1 MSTAS
6 ISRFTPS
13 TMPEDLLE
21 RLFVVRQPILER
33 LMDRVANLGTTPS
46 PHHTLLVGPRG
57 AGKTHIISL
66 VYHRSKKLIAQG
78 SGFQIA
84 WLPEDPWTIMSY
96 RHLLSEIL
104 RAINPDQRP
113 QSRDEAEL
121 DAQLRA
127 VIKENGPILIL
138 AENFDQILDALG
150 EQGQQ
155 KLRHLLQTGSNI
167 LIIGSTT
174 RLDRNLSDHSHPFF
188 GFFDTIRLTPFS
200 PEEARK
206 MLVALAIE
214 GKDDR
219 LKNKLSD
226 DATLS
231 RICTIAHL
239 AGGQPRLWALLGS
252 ALTVEQLD
260 HLAELLLSR
269 FDDLTPYYQEQLAR
283 LSPQQ
288 RLVVAELASADRPLA
303 VKELA
308 GRIGADQRSVAKTV
322 GDLTDRGWLE
332 PISTI
337 FADLLDRRRTYYE
350 LAEPLARLAF
360 QIKESRG
367 EPLPL
372 VIDFLI
378 NWFDAD
384 QLRASDKSAYG
395 QAALMEMEQDEVGG
409 LVRQLTSLPD
419 SRAPSLDL
427 LGQVEDALAA
437 ISDGD
442 AEPIMS
448 LQSTLRQAIE
458 HRAGPSLNIA
468 PIRLELLESAL
479 EEVGDVPRRQSSA
492 EWVARAERLDRE
504 VHSSGSRLML
514 VRWLAASWRLDE
526 AEAALDTIL
535 LEEDKLMGANTV
547 ARAYLSTGL
556 LHQAII
562 LFEQTLADSERILG
576 PDHPDTLTSRGNLA
590 RAYLYAGG
598 LEQAIN
604 LFKQTLADSERILGP
619 DHPDTLTSRGNLAR
633 AYLYAGGLEQA
644 INLFKQTLAD
654 SERILGPD
662 HPGTLVSR
670 NNLAL
675 AYQDAGELEQAIP
688 LSEQALADRER
699 ILGPNHPGTLV
710 SRNNLAL
717 AYQDAG
723 RLEKAIDLF
732 KQTLADS
739 ERILGSDH
747 PHTLTSRGNL
757 ASAYQDADELEQAI
771 PLSEQ
776 ALADFERILGPNH
789 PHTLASRNNLA
800 LAYQDAGRLEK
811 AIDLF
816 KQTLADSER
825 ILGSDHP
832 HTLTSRGNLASAY
845 QDADELEQAI
855 NLFEQTLTDRERVLG
870 PDHPDTLT
878 SRNNLAHAYQDA
890 GRLEQAIPLYER
902 NLADRE
908 RILGPDHPDTLTSRN
923 NLARAR
929 EARN

>member
-1 MSTAS
+1 MSTVS

-78 SGFQIA
+78 DRFQIA
-84 WLPEDPWTIMSY
+84 WLPEDPWLIMSY

-138 AENFDQILDALG
+138 AENFDQILDTLG

-219 LKNKLSD
+219 LSNKLSD
-226 DATLS
+226 DTTLS

-260 HLAELLLSR
+260 HLTDLLLSR

-288 RLVVAELASADRPLA
+288 RLVIAELASADRPLA

-322 GDLTDRGWLE
+322 SDLTDRGWLE

-337 FADLLDRRRTYYE
+337 FANLLDRRRTYYE

-372 VIDFLI
+372 IIDFLVS
-378 NWFDAD
+378 WFDAD
-384 QLRASDKSAYG
+384 QLRSSNGGDYG
-395 QAALMEMEQDEVGG
+395 QAALARMERDEVVD
-409 LVRQLTSLPD
+409 LARRLTSLPN
-419 SRAPSLDL
+419 SHIHSLDL
-427 LGQVEDALAA
+427 LGRVEDALASV
-437 ISDGD
+437 SDGD
-442 AEPIMS
+442 AEPVMS
-448 LQSTLRQAIE
+448 LPSALRQAIE
-458 HRAGPSLNIA
+458 YRADSPHDLI
-468 PIRLELLESAL
+468 PIRLSLLYLAL
-479 EEVGDVPRRQSSA
+479 EDVGDIPRHEFSDKWLARARRLDAEVGLPT
-492 EWVARAERLDRE
+492 
-504 VHSSGSRLML
+504 SRLML
-514 VRWLAASWRLDE
+514 VCWLSASWLFDESEEALSTIALE
-526 AEAALDTIL
+526 AERMEGTDALASAYHSAGIF
-535 LEEDKLMGANTV
+535 
-547 ARAYLSTGL
+547 ARAI
-556 LHQAII
+556 A
-562 LFEQTLADSERILG
+562 LFEHNLTDRQRILG
-576 PDHPDTLTSRGNLA
+576 PDHPQTLATR
-590 RAYLYAGG
+590 GG
-598 LEQAIN
+598 LAGALLDVGRTEQAIEM
-604 LFKQTLADSERILGP
+604 LRSL
-619 DHPDTLTSRGNLAR
+619 
-633 AYLYAGGLEQA
+633 LEDY
-644 INLFKQTLAD
+644 IRTM
-654 SERILGPD
+654 
-662 HPGTLVSR
+662 
-670 NNLAL
+670 
-675 AYQDAGELEQAIP
+675 
-688 LSEQALADRER
+688 
-699 ILGPNHPGTLV
+699 
-710 SRNNLAL
+710 
-717 AYQDAG
+717 
-723 RLEKAIDLF
+723 
-732 KQTLADS
+732 
-739 ERILGSDH
+739 
-747 PHTLTSRGNL
+747 
-757 ASAYQDADELEQAI
+757 
-771 PLSEQ
+771 
-776 ALADFERILGPNH
+776 GPNH
-789 PHTLASRNNLA
+789 PHTLATRGRLAYALLETGNAEQTTRATDMLRDLLKDQKHLLGPNHPQTIMTRVNLA
-800 LAYQDAGRLEK
+800 GLDAEYSTDALCDLLEK
-811 AIDLF
+811 
-816 KQTLADSER
+816 QMR
-825 ILGSDHP
+825 ILVLGSDSP
-832 HTLTSRGNLASAY
+832 RFSASPRSNLIRAWAEAWSEGRFSDSRIFLPVVQRRQNITDILPDGDRQQNYILAPAP
-845 QDADELEQAI
+845 
-855 NLFEQTLTDRERVLG
+855 T
-870 PDHPDTLT
+870 H
-878 SRNNLAHAYQDA
+878 
-890 GRLEQAIPLYER
+890 
-902 NLADRE
+902 
-908 RILGPDHPDTLTSRN
+908 
-923 NLARAR
+923 
-929 EARN
+929 

>member
-1 MSTAS
+1 MSTVS

-78 SGFQIA
+78 ARFQIA
-84 WLPEDPWTIMSY
+84 WLPEDPWVIMSY
-96 RHLLSEIL
+96 RHMLSEIL
-104 RAINPDQRP
+104 RSIHPKQRP
-113 QSRDEAEL
+113 QNRDEAEL

-127 VIKENGPILIL
+127 VIKENGSILIL

-206 MLVALAIE
+206 MLATLAIE
-214 GKDDR
+214 GKDEKLRKR
-219 LKNKLSD
+219 LED
-226 DATLS
+226 DAALS
-231 RICTIAHL
+231 RICAIAHL

-260 HLAELLLSR
+260 HLTDLLLSR

-322 GDLTDRGWLE
+322 SDLTDRGWLE
-332 PISTI
+332 PVSTI

-384 QLRASDKSAYG
+384 QLRVSDKSDYG

-409 LVRQLTSLPD
+409 LVRRLTSLPD
-419 SRAPSLDL
+419 SRVPSLDL
-427 LGQVEDALAA
+427 IGRVEDALAA

-458 HRAGPSLNIA
+458 HRAGPSLNIT

-504 VHSSGSRLML
+504 MHSSGSRLML
-514 VRWLAASWRLDE
+514 VRWLAASRSLDE

-535 LEEDKLMGANTV
+535 SENDKLTGADTV

-556 LHQAII
+556 LNQAIA
-562 LFEQTLADSERILG
+562 LFEQ
-576 PDHPDTLTSRGNLA
+576 N
-590 RAYLYAGG
+590 
-598 LEQAIN
+598 
-604 LFKQTLADSERILGP
+604 
-619 DHPDTLTSRGNLAR
+619 
-633 AYLYAGGLEQA
+633 
-644 INLFKQTLAD
+644 
-654 SERILGPD
+654 
-662 HPGTLVSR
+662 
-670 NNLAL
+670 
-675 AYQDAGELEQAIP
+675 
-688 LSEQALADRER
+688 LADRER
-699 ILGPNHPGTLV
+699 ILGPNHPDTLA
-710 SRNNLAL
+710 SRNNLASAYRSADRLEQATDLLEQNLTEALRILGPDHPHTLIIRDNL
-717 AYQDAG
+717 ARAYRSAG
-723 RLEKAIDLF
+723 RLEQAIDLLE
-732 KQTLADS
+732 QNLADS
-739 ERILGSDH
+739 ERILGPNR
-747 PHTLTSRGNL
+747 PHTPASRNNL
-757 ASAYQDADELEQAI
+757 ARAYQDAGKLEKAI
-771 PLSEQ
+771 DLFEQ
-776 ALADFERILGPNH
+776 TLADRERILGPNH
-789 PHTLASRNNLA
+789 PHTLITRNNLA
-800 LAYQDAGRLEK
+800 R
-811 AIDLF
+811 
-816 KQTLADSER
+816 
-825 ILGSDHP
+825 
-832 HTLTSRGNLASAY
+832 
-845 QDADELEQAI
+845 
-855 NLFEQTLTDRERVLG
+855 
-870 PDHPDTLT
+870 
-878 SRNNLAHAYQDA
+878 AYQDA
-890 GRLEQAIPLYER
+890 GRLEQAIGLFEQT
-902 NLADRE
+902 LADRE
-908 RILGPDHPDTLTSRN
+908 RVLGPDHPHTLTSRDN
-923 NLARAR
+923 LARAYQDAGRLEQAIDLFEQTLTDSERILGPNHPWTTLFRDNLARAR

>member
-1 MSTAS
+1 MSTVS

-33 LMDRVANLGTTPS
+33 LMGRVANLGTTPS

-78 SGFQIA
+78 SRFQIA
-84 WLPEDPWTIMSY
+84 WLPEDPWVIMSY

-121 DAQLRA
+121 DAQLCA
-127 VIKENGPILIL
+127 VIRENGPALIL
-138 AENFDQILDALG
+138 TENFDQILDTLG

-200 PEEARK
+200 PEEAQK

-214 GKDDR
+214 GKDEKLRKR
-219 LKNKLSD
+219 LED
-226 DATLS
+226 DTTLS

-252 ALTVEQLD
+252 SLTVEQLD
-260 HLAELLLSR
+260 HLTDLLLSR
-269 FDDLTPYYQEQLAR
+269 FDDLTPYYQEQLSR

-288 RLVVAELASADRPLA
+288 RLIIAELTFADRPLSA
-303 VKELA
+303 DRSLSVKELA

-322 GDLTDRGWLE
+322 NDLTDRGWLE
-332 PISTI
+332 PVSTI

-350 LAEPLARLAF
+350 LTEPLARLAF

-367 EPLPL
+367 EPLPFI
-372 VIDFLI
+372 IDFLI

-384 QLRASDKSAYG
+384 QFRSSDKSTYG
-395 QAALMEMEQDEVGG
+395 QATLMEMGQDEVGG

-419 SRAPSLDL
+419 SRVPYLDL
-427 LGQVEDALAA
+427 LGRVEDALAA

-448 LQSTLRQAIE
+448 LPSTLRQAIE

-468 PIRLELLESAL
+468 PIRLDLLESAL
-479 EEVGDVPRRQSSA
+479 KEVGDVPRRQSSA

-504 VHSSGSRLML
+504 AHSSGSRLML
-514 VRWLAASWRLDE
+514 VHWLAASWRLDE

-535 LEEDKLMGANTV
+535 LEEDKLTGTDTV
-547 ARAYLSTGL
+547 AHAYLSAGL
-556 LHQAII
+556 LDQAIT
-562 LFEQTLADSERILG
+562 LFE
-576 PDHPDTLTSRGNLA
+576 
-590 RAYLYAGG
+590 
-598 LEQAIN
+598 
-604 LFKQTLADSERILGP
+604 
-619 DHPDTLTSRGNLAR
+619 
-633 AYLYAGGLEQA
+633 
-644 INLFKQTLAD
+644 
-654 SERILGPD
+654 
-662 HPGTLVSR
+662 R
-670 NNLAL
+670 N
-675 AYQDAGELEQAIP
+675 
-688 LSEQALADRER
+688 LADRER
-699 ILGPNHPGTLV
+699 TLGPN
-710 SRNNLAL
+710 
-717 AYQDAG
+717 
-723 RLEKAIDLF
+723 
-732 KQTLADS
+732 
-739 ERILGSDH
+739 
-747 PHTLTSRGNL
+747 
-757 ASAYQDADELEQAI
+757 
-771 PLSEQ
+771 
-776 ALADFERILGPNH
+776 
-789 PHTLASRNNLA
+789 
-800 LAYQDAGRLEK
+800 
-811 AIDLF
+811 
-816 KQTLADSER
+816 
-825 ILGSDHP
+825 
-832 HTLTSRGNLASAY
+832 
-845 QDADELEQAI
+845 
-855 NLFEQTLTDRERVLG
+855 
-870 PDHPDTLT
+870 HPDTLT
-878 SRNNLAHAYQDA
+878 SRNNLAYAYQDA

-908 RILGPDHPDTLTSRN
+908 RTLGPNHPDTLTSRN
-923 NLARAR
+923 NLARAYQDADR
-929 EARN
+929 LEQAIPLFEQNLTDSEHVLGPNHPWTTLFRDNLARAKEARN

>member
-1 MSTAS
+1 MSTTS

-21 RLFVVRQPILER
+21 RLFVVRQPILGR

-104 RAINPDQRP
+104 RAINPDQRH

-206 MLVALAIE
+206 MLAALAIE

-269 FDDLTPYYQEQLAR
+269 FDDLTPYYQEQLSR

-288 RLVVAELASADRPLA
+288 RLVIAELASADRPLA

-322 GDLTDRGWLE
+322 SDLTDRGWLE
-332 PISTI
+332 PVSTI
-337 FADLLDRRRTYYE
+337 FANLLDRRRTYYE

-372 VIDFLI
+372 IIDFLVS
-378 NWFDAD
+378 WFDAD
-384 QLRASDKSAYG
+384 QLRSSNGGDYG
-395 QAALMEMEQDEVGG
+395 QAALARMERDEVVD
-409 LVRQLTSLPD
+409 LARRLTSLPN
-419 SRAPSLDL
+419 SHIHSLDL
-427 LGQVEDALAA
+427 LGRVEDALASV
-437 ISDGD
+437 SDGD
-442 AEPIMS
+442 AEPVMS
-448 LQSTLRQAIE
+448 LPSALRQAIE
-458 HRAGPSLNIA
+458 YRADSPHDLI
-468 PIRLELLESAL
+468 PIRLSLLYLAL
-479 EEVGDVPRRQSSA
+479 EDVGDIPRHEFSDKWLARARRLDAEVGLPT
-492 EWVARAERLDRE
+492 
-504 VHSSGSRLML
+504 SRLML
-514 VRWLAASWRLDE
+514 VCWLSASWLFDESEEALSTITLE
-526 AEAALDTIL
+526 AERMEGTDALASAYHSAGIF
-535 LEEDKLMGANTV
+535 
-547 ARAYLSTGL
+547 ARAI
-556 LHQAII
+556 A
-562 LFEQTLADSERILG
+562 LFEHNLTDRQRILG
-576 PDHPDTLTSRGNLA
+576 PDHPQTLATR
-590 RAYLYAGG
+590 GG
-598 LEQAIN
+598 LAGALLDVGRTEQAIEM
-604 LFKQTLADSERILGP
+604 LRSL
-619 DHPDTLTSRGNLAR
+619 
-633 AYLYAGGLEQA
+633 LEDY
-644 INLFKQTLAD
+644 IRTM
-654 SERILGPD
+654 
-662 HPGTLVSR
+662 
-670 NNLAL
+670 
-675 AYQDAGELEQAIP
+675 
-688 LSEQALADRER
+688 
-699 ILGPNHPGTLV
+699 
-710 SRNNLAL
+710 
-717 AYQDAG
+717 
-723 RLEKAIDLF
+723 
-732 KQTLADS
+732 
-739 ERILGSDH
+739 
-747 PHTLTSRGNL
+747 
-757 ASAYQDADELEQAI
+757 
-771 PLSEQ
+771 
-776 ALADFERILGPNH
+776 GPNH
-789 PHTLASRNNLA
+789 PHTLATRGRLAYALLETGNAEQTTRATDMLRDLLKDQKHLLGPNHPQTIMTRVNLA
-800 LAYQDAGRLEK
+800 GLDAEYSTDALCDLLEK
-811 AIDLF
+811 
-816 KQTLADSER
+816 QMR
-825 ILGSDHP
+825 ILVLGSDSP
-832 HTLTSRGNLASAY
+832 RFSASPRSNLIRAWAEAWSEGRFSDSRIFLPVVQRRQNITDILPDGDRQQNYILAPAP
-845 QDADELEQAI
+845 
-855 NLFEQTLTDRERVLG
+855 T
-870 PDHPDTLT
+870 H
-878 SRNNLAHAYQDA
+878 
-890 GRLEQAIPLYER
+890 
-902 NLADRE
+902 
-908 RILGPDHPDTLTSRN
+908 
-923 NLARAR
+923 
-929 EARN
+929 

>member
-1 MSTAS
+1 MSTVS

-78 SGFQIA
+78 ARFQIA
-84 WLPEDPWTIMSY
+84 WLPEDPWVIMSY
-96 RHLLSEIL
+96 RHMLSEIL
-104 RAINPDQRP
+104 RSIHPKQRP
-113 QSRDEAEL
+113 QNRDEAEL

-127 VIKENGPILIL
+127 VIKENGSILIL

-206 MLVALAIE
+206 MLATLAIE
-214 GKDDR
+214 GKDEKLRKR
-219 LKNKLSD
+219 LED
-226 DATLS
+226 DAALS
-231 RICTIAHL
+231 RICAIAHL

-260 HLAELLLSR
+260 HLTDLLLSR

-322 GDLTDRGWLE
+322 SDLTDRGWLE
-332 PISTI
+332 PVSTI

-384 QLRASDKSAYG
+384 QLRVSDKSDYG

-409 LVRQLTSLPD
+409 LVRWLTSLPD
-419 SRAPSLDL
+419 SRVPSLDL
-427 LGQVEDALAA
+427 IGRVEDALAA

-458 HRAGPSLNIA
+458 HRAGPSLNIT

-504 VHSSGSRLML
+504 MHSSGSRLML
-514 VRWLAASWRLDE
+514 VRWLAASRSLDE

-535 LEEDKLMGANTV
+535 SENDKLTGADTV
-547 ARAYLSTGL
+547 ARAYLSAGL
-556 LHQAII
+556 LNQAIA
-562 LFEQTLADSERILG
+562 LFEQ
-576 PDHPDTLTSRGNLA
+576 N
-590 RAYLYAGG
+590 
-598 LEQAIN
+598 
-604 LFKQTLADSERILGP
+604 
-619 DHPDTLTSRGNLAR
+619 
-633 AYLYAGGLEQA
+633 
-644 INLFKQTLAD
+644 
-654 SERILGPD
+654 
-662 HPGTLVSR
+662 
-670 NNLAL
+670 
-675 AYQDAGELEQAIP
+675 
-688 LSEQALADRER
+688 LADRER
-699 ILGPNHPGTLV
+699 ILGPNHPDTLA
-710 SRNNLAL
+710 SRNNLAS
-717 AYQDAG
+717 AYRSAD
-723 RLEKAIDLF
+723 RLEQATDLLE
-732 KQTLADS
+732 QNLTEAL
-739 ERILGSDH
+739 RILGPDH
-747 PHTLTSRGNL
+747 PHTLIIRDNL
-757 ASAYQDADELEQAI
+757 ARAYRSAGRLEQAI
-771 PLSEQ
+771 DLLEQ
-776 ALADFERILGPNH
+776 NLADSERILGPNH
-789 PHTLASRNNLA
+789 PHTPASRNNLA
-800 LAYQDAGRLEK
+800 RAYQDAGKLEK

-816 KQTLADSER
+816 EQTLDDFER
-825 ILGSDHP
+825 ILGPDHP
-832 HTLTSRGNLASAY
+832 HTLIT
-845 QDADELEQAI
+845 
-855 NLFEQTLTDRERVLG
+855 
-870 PDHPDTLT
+870 
-878 SRNNLAHAYQDA
+878 RNNLARAYQDA
-890 GRLEQAIPLYER
+890 GRLEQAIGLFEQT
-902 NLADRE
+902 LADRE
-908 RILGPDHPDTLTSRN
+908 RVLGPDHPHTLTSRD
-923 NLARAR
+923 NLARAYQDAGR
-929 EARN
+929 LEQAIDLFEQTLTDSERILDPNHPWTTLFRDNLARAKEARN

>member
-1 MSTAS
+1 MSTVS

-21 RLFVVRQPILER
+21 RLFVVRQPILKR

-138 AENFDQILDALG
+138 AENFDQILDAMG

-288 RLVVAELASADRPLA
+288 RLVVAELASADRPLS

-308 GRIGADQRSVAKTV
+308 GRIGVDQRSVAKTV

-332 PISTI
+332 PVSTI

-384 QLRASDKSAYG
+384 QLCASDKSAYG
-395 QAALMEMEQDEVGG
+395 QVALMEMEQDEVGG

-427 LGQVEDALAA
+427 LGRVEDALAA

-448 LQSTLRQAIE
+448 LPSTLRQAIE
-458 HRAGPSLNIA
+458 HRAGSSLNIA

-492 EWVARAERLDRE
+492 EWVSRAERLDRE
-504 VHSSGSRLML
+504 VRSSGSRLML
-514 VRWLAASWRLDE
+514 VRWLAASWRFDE
-526 AEAALDTIL
+526 AGAALDTIL

-576 PDHPDTLTSRGNLA
+576 PDHPDTL
-590 RAYLYAGG
+590 
-598 LEQAIN
+598 
-604 LFKQTLADSERILGP
+604 D
-619 DHPDTLTSRGNLAR
+619 
-633 AYLYAGGLEQA
+633 
-644 INLFKQTLAD
+644 
-654 SERILGPD
+654 
-662 HPGTLVSR
+662 SR
-670 NNLAL
+670 N
-675 AYQDAGELEQAIP
+675 
-688 LSEQALADRER
+688 
-699 ILGPNHPGTLV
+699 
-710 SRNNLAL
+710 
-717 AYQDAG
+717 
-723 RLEKAIDLF
+723 
-732 KQTLADS
+732 
-739 ERILGSDH
+739 
-747 PHTLTSRGNL
+747 NL
-757 ASAYQDADELEQAI
+757 ASAYQN
-771 PLSEQ
+771 S
-776 ALADFERILGPNH
+776 
-789 PHTLASRNNLA
+789 
-800 LAYQDAGRLEK
+800 
-811 AIDLF
+811 
-816 KQTLADSER
+816 
-825 ILGSDHP
+825 
-832 HTLTSRGNLASAY
+832 
-845 QDADELEQAI
+845 
-855 NLFEQTLTDRERVLG
+855 
-870 PDHPDTLT
+870 
-878 SRNNLAHAYQDA
+878 
-890 GRLEQAIPLYER
+890 GRLEQAIPLFEQ

-923 NLARAR
+923 NLASTYRFAGRLEQAIPLHERNLSDRERILGPDHPDTLTSRNNLASAYLSAGKLEQAINLFEQNLANQLRVLGPNHPHTLTSRNNLAYAYLSAGKLEQAINLFEQNLANQLRVLGPNHPWTTLFRDNLARAK

>member
-1 MSTAS
+1 MSTVS

-33 LMDRVANLGTTPS
+33 LMGRVANLGTTPS

-78 SGFQIA
+78 SRFQIA
-84 WLPEDPWTIMSY
+84 WLPEDPWVIMSY

-121 DAQLRA
+121 DAQLCA
-127 VIKENGPILIL
+127 VIRENGPALIL
-138 AENFDQILDALG
+138 TENFDQILDTLG

-200 PEEARK
+200 PEEAQK

-214 GKDDR
+214 GKDEKLRKR
-219 LKNKLSD
+219 LED
-226 DATLS
+226 DTTLS

-260 HLAELLLSR
+260 HLTDLLLSR
-269 FDDLTPYYQEQLAR
+269 FDDLTPYYQEQLSR

-288 RLVVAELASADRPLA
+288 RLIIAELTFADRPLSA
-303 VKELA
+303 DRSLSVKELA

-322 GDLTDRGWLE
+322 NDLTDRGWLE
-332 PISTI
+332 PVSTI

-350 LAEPLARLAF
+350 LTEPLARLAF

-367 EPLPL
+367 EPLPFI
-372 VIDFLI
+372 IDFLI

-384 QLRASDKSAYG
+384 QFRSSDKSTYG
-395 QAALMEMEQDEVGG
+395 QATLMEMGQDEVGG

-419 SRAPSLDL
+419 SRVPYLDL
-427 LGQVEDALAA
+427 LGRVEDALAA

-448 LQSTLRQAIE
+448 LPSTLRQAIE

-468 PIRLELLESAL
+468 PIRLDLLESAL
-479 EEVGDVPRRQSSA
+479 KEVGDVPRRQSSA

-504 VHSSGSRLML
+504 AHSSGSRLML
-514 VRWLAASWRLDE
+514 VHWLAASWRLDE

-535 LEEDKLMGANTV
+535 LEEDKLTGTDTV
-547 ARAYLSTGL
+547 AHAYLSAGL
-556 LHQAII
+556 LDQAIT
-562 LFEQTLADSERILG
+562 LFE
-576 PDHPDTLTSRGNLA
+576 
-590 RAYLYAGG
+590 
-598 LEQAIN
+598 
-604 LFKQTLADSERILGP
+604 
-619 DHPDTLTSRGNLAR
+619 
-633 AYLYAGGLEQA
+633 
-644 INLFKQTLAD
+644 
-654 SERILGPD
+654 
-662 HPGTLVSR
+662 R
-670 NNLAL
+670 N
-675 AYQDAGELEQAIP
+675 
-688 LSEQALADRER
+688 LADRER
-699 ILGPNHPGTLV
+699 TLGPN
-710 SRNNLAL
+710 
-717 AYQDAG
+717 
-723 RLEKAIDLF
+723 
-732 KQTLADS
+732 
-739 ERILGSDH
+739 
-747 PHTLTSRGNL
+747 
-757 ASAYQDADELEQAI
+757 
-771 PLSEQ
+771 
-776 ALADFERILGPNH
+776 
-789 PHTLASRNNLA
+789 
-800 LAYQDAGRLEK
+800 
-811 AIDLF
+811 
-816 KQTLADSER
+816 
-825 ILGSDHP
+825 
-832 HTLTSRGNLASAY
+832 
-845 QDADELEQAI
+845 
-855 NLFEQTLTDRERVLG
+855 
-870 PDHPDTLT
+870 HPDTLT
-878 SRNNLAHAYQDA
+878 SRNNLASAYQDA
-890 GRLEQAIPLYER
+890 DRLEQAIPLFEQ
-902 NLADRE
+902 NLTDSE
-908 RILGPDHPDTLTSRN
+908 HVLGPNHPWTTLFRD
-923 NLARAR
+923 NLARAK

>member
-1 MSTAS
+1 MSTTS

-21 RLFVVRQPILER
+21 RLFVVRQPILGR

-104 RAINPDQRP
+104 RAINPDQRH

-206 MLVALAIE
+206 MLAALAIE

-260 HLAELLLSR
+260 HLTDLLLSR

-288 RLVVAELASADRPLA
+288 RLVIAELASADRPLA

-322 GDLTDRGWLE
+322 SDLTDRGWLE
-332 PISTI
+332 PVSTI
-337 FADLLDRRRTYYE
+337 FANLLDRRRTYYE

-372 VIDFLI
+372 IIDFLVS
-378 NWFDAD
+378 WFDAD
-384 QLRASDKSAYG
+384 QLRSSNGGDYG
-395 QAALMEMEQDEVGG
+395 QAALARMERDEVVD
-409 LVRQLTSLPD
+409 LARQLTSLPN
-419 SRAPSLDL
+419 SHIHSLDL
-427 LGQVEDALAA
+427 LGRVEDALASV
-437 ISDGD
+437 SDGD
-442 AEPIMS
+442 AEPVMS
-448 LQSTLRQAIE
+448 LPSALRQAIE
-458 HRAGPSLNIA
+458 YRADSPHDLI
-468 PIRLELLESAL
+468 PIRLSLLYLAL
-479 EEVGDVPRRQSSA
+479 EDVGDIPRHEFSDKWLARARRLDAEVGLPT
-492 EWVARAERLDRE
+492 
-504 VHSSGSRLML
+504 SRLML
-514 VRWLAASWRLDE
+514 VCWLSASWLFDE
-526 AEAALDTIL
+526 SEEALSTIAL
-535 LEEDKLMGANTV
+535 EDERMEGTDALASAYHSAGIF
-547 ARAYLSTGL
+547 ARAI
-556 LHQAII
+556 A
-562 LFEQTLADSERILG
+562 LFEHNLTDRQRILG
-576 PDHPDTLTSRGNLA
+576 PDHPQTLATR
-590 RAYLYAGG
+590 GG
-598 LEQAIN
+598 LAGALLDVGRTEQAIEM
-604 LFKQTLADSERILGP
+604 LRSL
-619 DHPDTLTSRGNLAR
+619 
-633 AYLYAGGLEQA
+633 LEDY
-644 INLFKQTLAD
+644 IRTM
-654 SERILGPD
+654 
-662 HPGTLVSR
+662 
-670 NNLAL
+670 
-675 AYQDAGELEQAIP
+675 
-688 LSEQALADRER
+688 
-699 ILGPNHPGTLV
+699 
-710 SRNNLAL
+710 
-717 AYQDAG
+717 
-723 RLEKAIDLF
+723 
-732 KQTLADS
+732 
-739 ERILGSDH
+739 
-747 PHTLTSRGNL
+747 
-757 ASAYQDADELEQAI
+757 
-771 PLSEQ
+771 
-776 ALADFERILGPNH
+776 GPNH
-789 PHTLASRNNLA
+789 PHTLATRGRLAYALLETGNAEQTTRATDMLRDLLKDQKHLLGPNHPQTIMTRVNLA
-800 LAYQDAGRLEK
+800 GLDAGYSTDALCDLLEK
-811 AIDLF
+811 
-816 KQTLADSER
+816 QMR
-825 ILGSDHP
+825 ILVLGSDSP
-832 HTLTSRGNLASAY
+832 RFSASPRSNLIRAWAEAWSEGRFSDSRIFLPVVQRRQNITDILPDGDRQQNYILAPAP
-845 QDADELEQAI
+845 
-855 NLFEQTLTDRERVLG
+855 T
-870 PDHPDTLT
+870 H
-878 SRNNLAHAYQDA
+878 
-890 GRLEQAIPLYER
+890 
-902 NLADRE
+902 
-908 RILGPDHPDTLTSRN
+908 
-923 NLARAR
+923 
-929 EARN
+929 

>member
-78 SGFQIA
+78 ARFQIA

-104 RAINPDQRP
+104 RAINPSQRP
-113 QSRDEAEL
+113 QNRDEAEL

-127 VIKENGPILIL
+127 VIKENGSILIL

-206 MLVALAIE
+206 MLATLAIE
-214 GKDDR
+214 GKDEKLRKR
-219 LKNKLSD
+219 LED
-226 DATLS
+226 DAALS
-231 RICTIAHL
+231 RICAIAHL

-260 HLAELLLSR
+260 HLTDLLLSR

-288 RLVVAELASADRPLA
+288 RLVIAELASADRPLA

-322 GDLTDRGWLE
+322 SDLTDRGWLE

-337 FADLLDRRRTYYE
+337 FANLLDRRRTYYE

-367 EPLPL
+367 EPLL
-372 VIDFLI
+372 LIIDFLI
-378 NWFDAD
+378 SWFDAD
-384 QLRASDKSAYG
+384 QLRSSDKSDYG

-409 LVRQLTSLPD
+409 LVRRLTSLPD
-419 SRAPSLDL
+419 SRIPSLDL
-427 LGQVEDALAA
+427 LGRVEDALAA

-479 EEVGDVPRRQSSA
+479 EEVGDVPRQQSSA
-492 EWVARAERLDRE
+492 EWIARAERLDRE
-504 VHSSGSRLML
+504 VYSSGSRLML

-535 LEEDKLMGANTV
+535 LEEDKLMGTDTV
-547 ARAYLSTGL
+547 AHACLSAGL
-556 LHQAII
+556 LDQAIT
-562 LFEQTLADSERILG
+562 LFEK
-576 PDHPDTLTSRGNLA
+576 N
-590 RAYLYAGG
+590 
-598 LEQAIN
+598 
-604 LFKQTLADSERILGP
+604 
-619 DHPDTLTSRGNLAR
+619 
-633 AYLYAGGLEQA
+633 
-644 INLFKQTLAD
+644 LAD

-670 NNLAL
+670 NNLAR
-675 AYQDAGELEQAIP
+675 AYLSAGMLEQAIN
-688 LSEQALADRER
+688 LHEQNLADIGR
-699 ILGPNHPGTLV
+699 ILGPDHPGTLV
-710 SRNNLAL
+710 SRNNLAR
-717 AYQDAG
+717 AYLSAG
-723 RLEKAIDLF
+723 M
-732 KQTLADS
+732 
-739 ERILGSDH
+739 
-747 PHTLTSRGNL
+747 
-757 ASAYQDADELEQAI
+757 
-771 PLSEQ
+771 
-776 ALADFERILGPNH
+776 
-789 PHTLASRNNLA
+789 
-800 LAYQDAGRLEK
+800 
-811 AIDLF
+811 
-816 KQTLADSER
+816 
-825 ILGSDHP
+825 
-832 HTLTSRGNLASAY
+832 
-845 QDADELEQAI
+845 LEQAI
-855 NLFEQTLTDRERVLG
+855 NLHEQNLADIGRILG

-878 SRNNLAHAYQDA
+878 SRNNLASAYRDA
-890 GRLEQAIPLYER
+890 GMLEQATDLFEQ
-902 NLADRE
+902 NLADSE

-923 NLARAR
+923 NLASAYRDAGMLEQATDLFEQNLADSERILGPDHPDTLTSRNNLASAYQNADRLEQAIDLFEQNLTDSEHVLGPNHPWTTLFRNNLARAR

>member
-1 MSTAS
+1 MSTVS

-78 SGFQIA
+78 ARFQIA
-84 WLPEDPWTIMSY
+84 WLPEDPWVIMSY
-96 RHLLSEIL
+96 RHMLSEIL
-104 RAINPDQRP
+104 RSIHPKQRP
-113 QSRDEAEL
+113 QNRDEAEL

-127 VIKENGPILIL
+127 VIKESGSILIL

-206 MLVALAIE
+206 MLATLAIE
-214 GKDDR
+214 GKDEKLRKR
-219 LKNKLSD
+219 LED
-226 DATLS
+226 DAALS
-231 RICTIAHL
+231 RICAIAHL
-239 AGGQPRLWALLGS
+239 ADGQPRLWALLGS

-260 HLAELLLSR
+260 HLTDLLLSR

-288 RLVVAELASADRPLA
+288 RLVIAELASADRPLA

-308 GRIGADQRSVAKTV
+308 GRIGADQRSAAKTV
-322 GDLTDRGWLE
+322 SDLTDRGWLE
-332 PISTI
+332 PVSTI
-337 FADLLDRRRTYYE
+337 FANLLDRRRTYYE

-372 VIDFLI
+372 IIDFLI
-378 NWFDAD
+378 SWFDAD
-384 QLRASDKSAYG
+384 QLRSSDKSDYG

-409 LVRQLTSLPD
+409 LVRRLTSLPD
-419 SRAPSLDL
+419 SRIPSLDL
-427 LGQVEDALAA
+427 LGRVEDALAA

-479 EEVGDVPRRQSSA
+479 EEVGDVPRQQSSA

-535 LEEDKLMGANTV
+535 LEEDKLMGTDTV
-547 ARAYLSTGL
+547 AHACLSAGL
-556 LHQAII
+556 LDQAIT
-562 LFEQTLADSERILG
+562 LFEKNLADS
-576 PDHPDTLTSRGNLA
+576 
-590 RAYLYAGG
+590 
-598 LEQAIN
+598 
-604 LFKQTLADSERILGP
+604 
-619 DHPDTLTSRGNLAR
+619 
-633 AYLYAGGLEQA
+633 
-644 INLFKQTLAD
+644 
-654 SERILGPD
+654 
-662 HPGTLVSR
+662 
-670 NNLAL
+670 
-675 AYQDAGELEQAIP
+675 
-688 LSEQALADRER
+688 
-699 ILGPNHPGTLV
+699 
-710 SRNNLAL
+710 
-717 AYQDAG
+717 
-723 RLEKAIDLF
+723 
-732 KQTLADS
+732 
-739 ERILGSDH
+739 
-747 PHTLTSRGNL
+747 
-757 ASAYQDADELEQAI
+757 
-771 PLSEQ
+771 
-776 ALADFERILGPNH
+776 
-789 PHTLASRNNLA
+789 
-800 LAYQDAGRLEK
+800 
-811 AIDLF
+811 
-816 KQTLADSER
+816 
-825 ILGSDHP
+825 
-832 HTLTSRGNLASAY
+832 
-845 QDADELEQAI
+845 
-855 NLFEQTLTDRERVLG
+855 
-870 PDHPDTLT
+870 
-878 SRNNLAHAYQDA
+878 
-890 GRLEQAIPLYER
+890 
-902 NLADRE
+902 E

-923 NLARAR
+923 NLARAYLSAGMLEQAINLHEQNLADIGRILGPDHPDILAARNNLARAYLSAGMLEQAIDLFEQNLADSERILGPDHPDTLTSRNNLASAYQNAGRLEAIDLFEQNLTDTLRILGPDHPDTLTSRNNLASAYQNAGRLEAIDLFEQNLTDTLRILGPDHPDTLTSRNNLARAYQDADRLEQAIPLFEQNLTDSEHVLGPNHPWTTLFRNNLARAR

>member
-13 TMPEDLLE
+13 TMPADLLE
-21 RLFVVRQPILER
+21 RLFVVRQPILKR

-66 VYHRSKKLIAQG
+66 VYHRSKKLIAEG
-78 SGFQIA
+78 SRFQIA

-104 RAINPDQRP
+104 RAINPSQRP
-113 QSRDEAEL
+113 RSRDEAEL

-138 AENFDQILDALG
+138 AENFDQIFDTLG

-226 DATLS
+226 DAALS
-231 RICTIAHL
+231 RICAIAHL

-260 HLAELLLSR
+260 HLTDLLLSR

-288 RLVVAELASADRPLA
+288 RLVIAELASADRPLA

-322 GDLTDRGWLE
+322 SDLTDRGWLE

-337 FADLLDRRRTYYE
+337 FANLLDRRRTYYE

-372 VIDFLI
+372 IIDFLI
-378 NWFDAD
+378 SWFDAD
-384 QLRASDKSAYG
+384 QLRSSDKSDYG

-419 SRAPSLDL
+419 SRIPSLDL
-427 LGQVEDALAA
+427 LGRVEDALAA

-448 LQSTLRQAIE
+448 LQSTLRQVIE
-458 HRAGPSLNIA
+458 HRAGPSLNIT
-468 PIRLELLESAL
+468 PIRLKLLESAL

-492 EWVARAERLDRE
+492 EWVTRAERLDRE

-514 VRWLAASWRLDE
+514 VRWLAASWRFDE

-535 LEEDKLMGANTV
+535 SENDKLTGADTV
-547 ARAYLSTGL
+547 ARAYLSAGL
-556 LHQAII
+556 LDQAIT
-562 LFEQTLADSERILG
+562 LFEKNLADSERVLG
-576 PDHPDTLTSRGNLA
+576 PD
-590 RAYLYAGG
+590 
-598 LEQAIN
+598 
-604 LFKQTLADSERILGP
+604 
-619 DHPDTLTSRGNLAR
+619 
-633 AYLYAGGLEQA
+633 
-644 INLFKQTLAD
+644 
-654 SERILGPD
+654 
-662 HPGTLVSR
+662 
-670 NNLAL
+670 
-675 AYQDAGELEQAIP
+675 
-688 LSEQALADRER
+688 
-699 ILGPNHPGTLV
+699 HPGTLV

-776 ALADFERILGPNH
+776 ALADFERILGPDH

-845 QDADELEQAI
+845 QDAGELEQAI
-855 NLFEQTLTDRERVLG
+855 NLFEQTLTDRER
-870 PDHPDTLT
+870 
-878 SRNNLAHAYQDA
+878 
-890 GRLEQAIPLYER
+890 
-902 NLADRE
+902 
-908 RILGPDHPDTLTSRN
+908 ILGPDHPDTLTSRD

>member
-1 MSTAS
+1 MSTVS

-78 SGFQIA
+78 ARFQIA
-84 WLPEDPWTIMSY
+84 WLPEDPWVIMSY
-96 RHLLSEIL
+96 RHMLSEIL
-104 RAINPDQRP
+104 RSIHPKQRP
-113 QSRDEAEL
+113 QNRDEAEL

-127 VIKENGPILIL
+127 VIKENGSILIL

-206 MLVALAIE
+206 MLATLAIE
-214 GKDDR
+214 GKDEKLRKR
-219 LKNKLSD
+219 LED
-226 DATLS
+226 DAALS
-231 RICTIAHL
+231 RICAIAHL

-260 HLAELLLSR
+260 HLTDLLLSR

-322 GDLTDRGWLE
+322 SDLTDRGWLE
-332 PISTI
+332 PVSTI

-384 QLRASDKSAYG
+384 QLRVSDKSDYG

-409 LVRQLTSLPD
+409 LVRRLTSLPD
-419 SRAPSLDL
+419 SRVPSLDL
-427 LGQVEDALAA
+427 IGRVEDALAA

-458 HRAGPSLNIA
+458 HRAGPSLNIT

-504 VHSSGSRLML
+504 MHSSGSRLML
-514 VRWLAASWRLDE
+514 VRWLAASWRFDE

-535 LEEDKLMGANTV
+535 SENDKLTGADTV

-556 LHQAII
+556 LNQAIA
-562 LFEQTLADSERILG
+562 LFEQ
-576 PDHPDTLTSRGNLA
+576 N
-590 RAYLYAGG
+590 
-598 LEQAIN
+598 
-604 LFKQTLADSERILGP
+604 
-619 DHPDTLTSRGNLAR
+619 
-633 AYLYAGGLEQA
+633 
-644 INLFKQTLAD
+644 
-654 SERILGPD
+654 
-662 HPGTLVSR
+662 
-670 NNLAL
+670 
-675 AYQDAGELEQAIP
+675 
-688 LSEQALADRER
+688 LADRER
-699 ILGPNHPGTLV
+699 ILGPNHPDTLA
-710 SRNNLAL
+710 SRNNLASAYRSADRLEQATDLLEQNLTEALRILGPDHPHTLIIRDNL
-717 AYQDAG
+717 ARAYRSAG
-723 RLEKAIDLF
+723 RLEQAIDLLE
-732 KQTLADS
+732 QNLADS
-739 ERILGSDH
+739 ERILGPNR
-747 PHTLTSRGNL
+747 PHTPASRNNL
-757 ASAYQDADELEQAI
+757 ARAYQDAGKLEKAI
-771 PLSEQ
+771 DLFEQ
-776 ALADFERILGPNH
+776 TLADRERILGPNH
-789 PHTLASRNNLA
+789 PHTLITRNNLA
-800 LAYQDAGRLEK
+800 R
-811 AIDLF
+811 
-816 KQTLADSER
+816 
-825 ILGSDHP
+825 
-832 HTLTSRGNLASAY
+832 
-845 QDADELEQAI
+845 
-855 NLFEQTLTDRERVLG
+855 
-870 PDHPDTLT
+870 
-878 SRNNLAHAYQDA
+878 AYQDA
-890 GRLEQAIPLYER
+890 GRLEQAIGLFEQT
-902 NLADRE
+902 LADRE
-908 RILGPDHPDTLTSRN
+908 RVLGPDHPHTLTSRDN
-923 NLARAR
+923 LARAYQDAGRLEQAIDLFEQTLTDSERILGPNHPWTTLFRDNLARAR

>member
-1 MSTAS
+1 MSTVS

-33 LMDRVANLGTTPS
+33 LMGRVANLGTTPS

-78 SGFQIA
+78 SRFQIA
-84 WLPEDPWTIMSY
+84 WLPEDPWVIMSY

-121 DAQLRA
+121 DAQLCA
-127 VIKENGPILIL
+127 VIRENGPALIL
-138 AENFDQILDALG
+138 TENFDQILDTLG

-200 PEEARK
+200 PEEAQK

-214 GKDDR
+214 GKDEKLRKR
-219 LKNKLSD
+219 LED
-226 DATLS
+226 DTTLS

-260 HLAELLLSR
+260 HLTDLLLSR
-269 FDDLTPYYQEQLAR
+269 FDDLTPYYQEQLSR

-288 RLVVAELASADRPLA
+288 RLIIAELTFADRPLSA
-303 VKELA
+303 DRSLSVKELA

-322 GDLTDRGWLE
+322 NDLTDRGWLE
-332 PISTI
+332 PVSTI

-350 LAEPLARLAF
+350 LTEPLARLAF

-367 EPLPL
+367 EPLPFI
-372 VIDFLI
+372 IDFLI

-384 QLRASDKSAYG
+384 QFRSSDKSTYG
-395 QAALMEMEQDEVGG
+395 QATLMEMGQDEVGG

-419 SRAPSLDL
+419 SRVPYLDL
-427 LGQVEDALAA
+427 LGRVEDALAA

-448 LQSTLRQAIE
+448 LPSTLRQAIE

-468 PIRLELLESAL
+468 PIRLDLLESAL
-479 EEVGDVPRRQSSA
+479 KEVGDVPRRQSSA

-504 VHSSGSRLML
+504 AHSSGSRLML
-514 VRWLAASWRLDE
+514 VHWLAASWRLDE

-535 LEEDKLMGANTV
+535 LEEDKLTGTDTV
-547 ARAYLSTGL
+547 AHAYLSAGL
-556 LHQAII
+556 LDQAIT
-562 LFEQTLADSERILG
+562 LF
-576 PDHPDTLTSRGNLA
+576 
-590 RAYLYAGG
+590 
-598 LEQAIN
+598 
-604 LFKQTLADSERILGP
+604 
-619 DHPDTLTSRGNLAR
+619 
-633 AYLYAGGLEQA
+633 
-644 INLFKQTLAD
+644 
-654 SERILGPD
+654 
-662 HPGTLVSR
+662 
-670 NNLAL
+670 
-675 AYQDAGELEQAIP
+675 
-688 LSEQALADRER
+688 
-699 ILGPNHPGTLV
+699 
-710 SRNNLAL
+710 
-717 AYQDAG
+717 
-723 RLEKAIDLF
+723 
-732 KQTLADS
+732 
-739 ERILGSDH
+739 
-747 PHTLTSRGNL
+747 
-757 ASAYQDADELEQAI
+757 
-771 PLSEQ
+771 
-776 ALADFERILGPNH
+776 
-789 PHTLASRNNLA
+789 
-800 LAYQDAGRLEK
+800 
-811 AIDLF
+811 
-816 KQTLADSER
+816 
-825 ILGSDHP
+825 
-832 HTLTSRGNLASAY
+832 
-845 QDADELEQAI
+845 
-855 NLFEQTLTDRERVLG
+855 
-870 PDHPDTLT
+870 
-878 SRNNLAHAYQDA
+878 
-890 GRLEQAIPLYER
+890 ER

-908 RILGPDHPDTLTSRN
+908 RTLGPNHPDTLTSRN
-923 NLARAR
+923 NLARAYQDADR
-929 EARN
+929 LEQAIPLFEQNLTDSEHVLGPNHPWTTLFRDNLARAKEARN

>member
-1 MSTAS
+1 MSTTS

-21 RLFVVRQPILER
+21 RLFVVRQPILGR

-104 RAINPDQRP
+104 RAINPDQRH

-206 MLVALAIE
+206 MLAALAIE

-269 FDDLTPYYQEQLAR
+269 FDDLTPYYQEQLSR

-288 RLVVAELASADRPLA
+288 RLVIAELASADRPLA

-322 GDLTDRGWLE
+322 SDLTDRGWLE
-332 PISTI
+332 PVSTI
-337 FADLLDRRRTYYE
+337 FANLLDRRRTYYE

-372 VIDFLI
+372 IIDFLVS
-378 NWFDAD
+378 WFDAD
-384 QLRASDKSAYG
+384 QLRSSNGGDYG
-395 QAALMEMEQDEVGG
+395 QAALARMERDEVVD
-409 LVRQLTSLPD
+409 LARQLTSLPN
-419 SRAPSLDL
+419 SHIHSLDL
-427 LGQVEDALAA
+427 LGRVEDALASV
-437 ISDGD
+437 SDGD
-442 AEPIMS
+442 AEPVMS
-448 LQSTLRQAIE
+448 LPSALRQAIE
-458 HRAGPSLNIA
+458 YRADSPHDLI
-468 PIRLELLESAL
+468 PIRLSLLYLAL
-479 EEVGDVPRRQSSA
+479 EDVGDIPRHEFSDKWLARARRLDAEVGLPT
-492 EWVARAERLDRE
+492 
-504 VHSSGSRLML
+504 SRLML
-514 VRWLAASWRLDE
+514 VCWLSASWLFDE
-526 AEAALDTIL
+526 SEEALSTIAL
-535 LEEDKLMGANTV
+535 EDERMEGTDALASAYHSAGIF
-547 ARAYLSTGL
+547 ARAI
-556 LHQAII
+556 A
-562 LFEQTLADSERILG
+562 LFEHNLTDRQRILG
-576 PDHPDTLTSRGNLA
+576 PDHPQTLATR
-590 RAYLYAGG
+590 GG
-598 LEQAIN
+598 LAGALLDVGRTEQAIEM
-604 LFKQTLADSERILGP
+604 LRSL
-619 DHPDTLTSRGNLAR
+619 
-633 AYLYAGGLEQA
+633 LEDY
-644 INLFKQTLAD
+644 IRTM
-654 SERILGPD
+654 
-662 HPGTLVSR
+662 
-670 NNLAL
+670 
-675 AYQDAGELEQAIP
+675 
-688 LSEQALADRER
+688 
-699 ILGPNHPGTLV
+699 
-710 SRNNLAL
+710 
-717 AYQDAG
+717 
-723 RLEKAIDLF
+723 
-732 KQTLADS
+732 
-739 ERILGSDH
+739 
-747 PHTLTSRGNL
+747 
-757 ASAYQDADELEQAI
+757 
-771 PLSEQ
+771 
-776 ALADFERILGPNH
+776 GPNH
-789 PHTLASRNNLA
+789 PHTLATRGRLAYALLETGNAEQTTRATDMLRDLLKDQKHLLGPNHPQTIMTRVNLA
-800 LAYQDAGRLEK
+800 GLDAGYSTDALCDLLEK
-811 AIDLF
+811 
-816 KQTLADSER
+816 QMR
-825 ILGSDHP
+825 ILVLGSDSP
-832 HTLTSRGNLASAY
+832 RFSASPRSNLIRAWAEAWSEGRFSDSRIFLPVVQRRQNITDILPDGDRQQNYILAPAP
-845 QDADELEQAI
+845 
-855 NLFEQTLTDRERVLG
+855 T
-870 PDHPDTLT
+870 H
-878 SRNNLAHAYQDA
+878 
-890 GRLEQAIPLYER
+890 
-902 NLADRE
+902 
-908 RILGPDHPDTLTSRN
+908 
-923 NLARAR
+923 
-929 EARN
+929 

>member
-1 MSTAS
+1 MSTVS

-33 LMDRVANLGTTPS
+33 LMGRVANLGTTPS

-78 SGFQIA
+78 SRFQIA
-84 WLPEDPWTIMSY
+84 WLPEDPWVIMSY

-121 DAQLRA
+121 DAQLCA
-127 VIKENGPILIL
+127 VIRENGPALIL
-138 AENFDQILDALG
+138 TENFDQILDTLG

-200 PEEARK
+200 PEEAQK

-214 GKDDR
+214 GKDEKLRKR
-219 LKNKLSD
+219 LED
-226 DATLS
+226 DTTLS

-260 HLAELLLSR
+260 HLTDLLLSR
-269 FDDLTPYYQEQLAR
+269 FDDLTPYYQEQLSR

-288 RLVVAELASADRPLA
+288 RLIIAELTFADRPLSA
-303 VKELA
+303 DRSLSVKELA

-322 GDLTDRGWLE
+322 NDLTDRGWLE
-332 PISTI
+332 PVSTI

-350 LAEPLARLAF
+350 LTEPLARLAF

-367 EPLPL
+367 EPLPFI
-372 VIDFLI
+372 IDFLI

-384 QLRASDKSAYG
+384 QFRSSDKSTYG
-395 QAALMEMEQDEVGG
+395 QATLMEMGQDEVGG

-419 SRAPSLDL
+419 SRVPYLDL
-427 LGQVEDALAA
+427 LGRVEDALAA

-448 LQSTLRQAIE
+448 LPSTLRQAIE

-468 PIRLELLESAL
+468 PIRLDLLESAL
-479 EEVGDVPRRQSSA
+479 KEVGDVPRRQSSA

-504 VHSSGSRLML
+504 AHSSGSRLML
-514 VRWLAASWRLDE
+514 VHWLAASWRLDE

-535 LEEDKLMGANTV
+535 LEEDKLTGTDTV
-547 ARAYLSTGL
+547 AHAYLSAGL
-556 LHQAII
+556 LDQAIT
-562 LFEQTLADSERILG
+562 LFE
-576 PDHPDTLTSRGNLA
+576 
-590 RAYLYAGG
+590 
-598 LEQAIN
+598 
-604 LFKQTLADSERILGP
+604 
-619 DHPDTLTSRGNLAR
+619 
-633 AYLYAGGLEQA
+633 
-644 INLFKQTLAD
+644 
-654 SERILGPD
+654 
-662 HPGTLVSR
+662 R
-670 NNLAL
+670 N
-675 AYQDAGELEQAIP
+675 
-688 LSEQALADRER
+688 LADRER
-699 ILGPNHPGTLV
+699 TLGPN
-710 SRNNLAL
+710 
-717 AYQDAG
+717 
-723 RLEKAIDLF
+723 
-732 KQTLADS
+732 
-739 ERILGSDH
+739 
-747 PHTLTSRGNL
+747 
-757 ASAYQDADELEQAI
+757 
-771 PLSEQ
+771 
-776 ALADFERILGPNH
+776 
-789 PHTLASRNNLA
+789 
-800 LAYQDAGRLEK
+800 
-811 AIDLF
+811 
-816 KQTLADSER
+816 
-825 ILGSDHP
+825 
-832 HTLTSRGNLASAY
+832 
-845 QDADELEQAI
+845 
-855 NLFEQTLTDRERVLG
+855 
-870 PDHPDTLT
+870 HPDTLT
-878 SRNNLAHAYQDA
+878 SRNNLAYAYQDA

-908 RILGPDHPDTLTSRN
+908 RTLGPNHPDTLTSRN
-923 NLARAR
+923 NLAGAYQDADRLEQAIPLFEQNLTDSEHVLGPNHPWTTLFRDNLARAK

>member
-1 MSTAS
+1 MSTVS

-21 RLFVVRQPILER
+21 RLFVVRQPILGR

-78 SGFQIA
+78 SRFQIA

-138 AENFDQILDALG
+138 AENFDQILDAMG

-188 GFFDTIRLTPFS
+188 GFFDTIRLMPFS

-206 MLVALAIE
+206 MLATLAIE
-214 GKDDR
+214 GKDEKLRKR
-219 LKNKLSD
+219 LED
-226 DATLS
+226 DAALS
-231 RICTIAHL
+231 RICAIAHL

-260 HLAELLLSR
+260 HLTELLLSR
-269 FDDLTPYYQEQLAR
+269 FDDLTPYYQEQLTR

-288 RLVVAELASADRPLA
+288 RLVIAELAFADRPLS

-308 GRIGADQRSVAKTV
+308 GHIGVDQRSVAKTV
-322 GDLTDRGWLE
+322 SDLTDRGWLE
-332 PISTI
+332 PVSTI
-337 FADLLDRRRTYYE
+337 FANFLDRRRTYYE

-384 QLRASDKSAYG
+384 QLCSPDKSTYG
-395 QAALMEMEQDEVGG
+395 QVALMEMEQDEVGG

-419 SRAPSLDL
+419 SRVPSLDL
-427 LGQVEDALAA
+427 LGRVEDALAA

-448 LQSTLRQAIE
+448 LPSTLRQAIE
-458 HRAGPSLNIA
+458 HRAGSSLNIA

-479 EEVGDVPRRQSSA
+479 EEVGDVPRRQSST
-492 EWVARAERLDRE
+492 EWVSRAERLDRE
-504 VHSSGSRLML
+504 VRSSGSRLML
-514 VRWLAASWRLDE
+514 VRWLAASWRFDE
-526 AEAALDTIL
+526 AGAALDTIL
-535 LEEDKLMGANTV
+535 LEEDKLTGTDTV
-547 ARAYLSTGL
+547 ARAYLSAGL
-556 LHQAII
+556 LDQAII
-562 LFEQTLADSERILG
+562 LFVHNLTDYERILG
-576 PDHPDTLTSRGNLA
+576 PDHPDTL
-590 RAYLYAGG
+590 
-598 LEQAIN
+598 
-604 LFKQTLADSERILGP
+604 D
-619 DHPDTLTSRGNLAR
+619 
-633 AYLYAGGLEQA
+633 
-644 INLFKQTLAD
+644 
-654 SERILGPD
+654 
-662 HPGTLVSR
+662 SR
-670 NNLAL
+670 NNLAY
-675 AYQDAGELEQAIP
+675 AYRSAGKLEQAI
-688 LSEQALADRER
+688 
-699 ILGPNHPGTLV
+699 H
-710 SRNNLAL
+710 
-717 AYQDAG
+717 
-723 RLEKAIDLF
+723 
-732 KQTLADS
+732 
-739 ERILGSDH
+739 
-747 PHTLTSRGNL
+747 
-757 ASAYQDADELEQAI
+757 
-771 PLSEQ
+771 
-776 ALADFERILGPNH
+776 
-789 PHTLASRNNLA
+789 
-800 LAYQDAGRLEK
+800 
-811 AIDLF
+811 
-816 KQTLADSER
+816 
-825 ILGSDHP
+825 
-832 HTLTSRGNLASAY
+832 
-845 QDADELEQAI
+845 
-855 NLFEQTLTDRERVLG
+855 LFEQT
-870 PDHPDTLT
+870 
-878 SRNNLAHAYQDA
+878 
-890 GRLEQAIPLYER
+890 
-902 NLADRE
+902 LADRE

-923 NLARAR
+923 NLASAYLSAGKLEQAINLFEQNLANQLRVLGPNHPHTLTSRNNLAYAYLSAGKLEQAINLFEQNLANQLRVLGPNHPWTTLFRNNLARAR